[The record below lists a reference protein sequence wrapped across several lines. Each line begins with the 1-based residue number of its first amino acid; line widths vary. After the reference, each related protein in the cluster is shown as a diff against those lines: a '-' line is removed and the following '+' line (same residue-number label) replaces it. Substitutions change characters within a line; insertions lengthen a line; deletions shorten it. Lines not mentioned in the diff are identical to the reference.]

1 MLFYCHLY
9 INLPTQS
16 LASNFNVLYSNSK
29 SAAMNFSFSVL
40 RLVVKVKELS
50 LIGNRVECLLM
61 LGFEITADNIVRSR
75 SQANSTQSQFSFTLL
90 LGSRENQKNIFGGS

>member
-1 MLFYCHLY
+1 MLFYCHLD

-16 LASNFNVLYSNSK
+16 FASYFNVLYSNSK

-61 LGFEITADNIVRSR
+61 LDFEITTNKIVHSR
-75 SQANSTQSQFSFTLL
+75 CQENSTNSQFPFTLL
-90 LGSRENQKNIFGGS
+90 HGSQENQKKVFGD